1 MSPLL
6 GPLRRRRTPGGP
18 SNEVVR
24 QIRIV
29 VAGGYHPEVI
39 RVEARVPLRLIFR
52 REESSTCSEQ
62 VIFPSLGKSAS
73 LPQYQNVPID
83 IMIAEPGVHDFTC
96 AMGMLHGR
104 IIVAPP
110 KGFTAPRA
118 PIGGPGGT
126 EWGERP

>member
-6 GPLRRRRTPGGP
+6 GHGRRGRTPGGP
-18 SNEVVR
+18 SQEMAR

-29 VAGGYHPEVI
+29 VAGGYHPDVI
-39 RVEARVPLRLIFR
+39 RAEARVPLRLIFR

-62 VIFPSLGKSAS
+62 VVFPSLGRSAS
-73 LPQYQNVPID
+73 LPQNQDVPID

-110 KGFTAPRA
+110 KGFTATRA
-118 PIGGPGGT
+118 PTGGQGET

>member
-6 GPLRRRRTPGGP
+6 GHLRRGRTPGGP
-18 SNEVVR
+18 SEEVAR
-24 QIRIV
+24 QVRIV
-29 VAGGYHPEVI
+29 VAGGFQPDVI
-39 RVEARVPLRLIFR
+39 RAEARVRLRLIFR
-52 REESSTCSEQ
+52 REDSSSCSEQ
-62 VIFPSLGKSAS
+62 VVFPSLGKSAS

-110 KGFTAPRA
+110 KGLTTTRA
-118 PIGGPGGT
+118 PTGGQGDTGRSD
-126 EWGERP
+126 RP